1 MKYEPLRKK
10 LLEERSRL
18 LKDLELNA
26 PVVTTEHVGYSTHQ
40 ADDASEV
47 FEQTR
52 NATLQSQLEWLLGEV
67 DYALAKFEH
76 GGYGKCEACGR
87 EIAYPRLEAL
97 PTARF
102 CIEDQQ
108 KMERKVVPA

>member
-1 MKYEPLRKK
+1 MRYEPLRQK
-10 LLEERSRL
+10 LLEERARL
-18 LKDLELNA
+18 QKDLEQNL
-26 PVVTTEHVGYSTHQ
+26 PVVSTEHVGYGTHQ
-40 ADDASEV
+40 ADDASDV

-67 DYALAKFEH
+67 EYALAKFEH
-76 GGYGKCEACGR
+76 GTYGTCEACGQ

-102 CIEDQQ
+102 CMNDQQ
-108 KMERKVVPA
+108 KMEKKVVPA